1 MATSNL
7 FLRLRKALDD
17 LKSILG
23 TNAAILK
30 PALQTLKLVL
40 PQAGTLVSQLVAILS
55 SLKTE
60 IQNLNVSTI
69 TGLPQLASFATS
81 AETLLQTAEDL
92 LPDDQDNIDNVF
104 RVLSVVEALP
114 SFDAVKQDIL
124 TLIDGIISDLDSL
137 NS

>member
-104 RVLSVVEALP
+104 
-114 SFDAVKQDIL
+114 
-124 TLIDGIISDLDSL
+124 
-137 NS
+137 

>member
-17 LKSILG
+17 LKSILD